1 YSAYTN
7 EMADEV
13 NRLLDDDSVVV
24 TYSALI
30 GIDPKTGVPSQH
42 GKRPINADVLIL
54 AGADSLGIEEMVNVL
69 RAVPDSS
76 RVFLLGA
83 AKDLPAHSIGQPFA
97 ELTQGG
103 PARVFQASF
112 WLPPRSPQREASRR
126 IWSGTLKANDETFD
140 PTQAIS
146 WLSVP
151 SELLIETLPVVVR

>member
-1 YSAYTN
+1 
-7 EMADEV
+7 
-13 NRLLDDDSVVV
+13 
-24 TYSALI
+24 
-30 GIDPKTGVPSQH
+30 
-42 GKRPINADVLIL
+42 
-54 AGADSLGIEEMVNVL
+54 MVNVL

-103 PARVFQASF
+103 PARVFQAS
-112 WLPPRSPQREASRR
+112 LAASQITATRSIAAYL
-126 IWSGTLKANDETFD
+126 SGTLKANDETFD

-151 SELLIETLPVVVR
+151 SELLIETLPVVVRSSPSSYR